1 MDIHEIFNLIE
12 GSVSGKFTGAGIVFC
27 TKAGDVLILK
37 KPGRLWGMPGGKPIF
52 GEFPEETAIREARE
66 ETGITANK
74 LSKPLI
80 IYYKNRKYYSY
91 ISILDTKPNVHLSNE
106 HKKYKWVYY
115 RDIKEGKL
123 LSPFRETLPRYIKA
137 IEDIINN

>member
-12 GSVSGKFTGAGIVFC
+12 GSFSEKFTGAGIVFC
-27 TKAGDVLILK
+27 TKAGNVLILK
-37 KPGRLWGMPGGKPIF
+37 KPSGLWGMPGGKPAF
-52 GEFPEETAIREARE
+52 GEFPEETAIREAEE

-80 IYYKNRKYYSY
+80 IYYRNKKYYSF
-91 ISILDTKPNVHLSNE
+91 ISIIDTEPKVRLSNE
-106 HKKYKWVYY
+106 HKKYKWVHYK
-115 RDIKEGKL
+115 DIKEGKL

-137 IEDIINN
+137 IENIINN